1 MLTQRV
7 SWRQKGAILACGLLS
22 FVGILVE
29 TSMNVTFP
37 TLMQDFHVSLATVQW
52 LTTAYLLV
60 VTIVMSTTAFVLKRF
75 APRKLFG
82 VAVSLCLL
90 GGLGC
95 AVAPNFLGLLT
106 GRLMQAVATGIST
119 PLMFQL
125 IFATIPKQKL
135 GLYTGFAS
143 VIVSLAPALGPTYG
157 GILTS
162 WWSWRGIFWGIMP
175 LLVIIAA
182 LGLWAIR
189 RKAQGIQAQRFDF
202 IGVALLALVFTS
214 IVLGFDIAG
223 VHGWLSASFGVRVLV
238 VIVLSVLL
246 VGYAK
251 HSSRQIFDYSILK
264 QKILTKRLV
273 NYFGLQFINIGLAFT
288 LPMLAQTGL
297 GTGAFAAGLM
307 LLPGALIGAV
317 VAPIAGRLY
326 DQHGANRVLMFSAGT
341 AIVAML
347 GFIGWHQRLT
357 VFTIAGLF
365 IILRLAFNSGFGVAL
380 SDASKQVSGPQKAD
394 QNALFSMMQQYAGA
408 LGTSVMA
415 AVIANLQRDNAPK
428 LATIN
433 GAGLDFIVLLGVA
446 GLILLATI
454 KANNHVKA

>member
-1 MLTQRV
+1 MLNQSV

-60 VTIVMSTTAFVLKRF
+60 VTIVMSTTAYVLERF
-75 APRKLFG
+75 PPRKLFG
-82 VAVSLCLL
+82 LAVSLCLL

-95 AVAPNFLGLLT
+95 AFAPSFLWLLI

-125 IFATIPKQKL
+125 IFATIPRQKL

-175 LLVIIAA
+175 LLVIIAV
-182 LGLWAIR
+182 LGLWAIHGQ
-189 RKAQGIQAQRFDF
+189 AQGIHAQRFDF

-214 IVLGFDIAG
+214 IVLGFDAAG
-223 VHGWLSASFGVRVLV
+223 VHGWLSVRFGVWVLV
-238 VIVLSVLL
+238 VIALIALL
-246 VGYAK
+246 VEYAK
-251 HSSRQIFDYSILK
+251 HSTRQIFDYSILK
-264 QKILTKRLV
+264 QSLLTKRLV

-288 LPMLAQTGL
+288 LPLLAQNGL
-297 GTGAFAAGLM
+297 GAGAFAAGLM

-317 VAPIAGRLY
+317 VAPIAGRMY
-326 DQHGANRVLMFSAGT
+326 DQHGANGVLLFSAGT

-347 GFIGWHQRLT
+347 GFIVWHQSLT

-433 GAGLDFIVLLGVA
+433 GAGFDFIVLLGVA

-454 KANNHVKA
+454 KAMKQE